1 MIRYEQDFN
10 AWLLHTI
17 RLIQQE
23 KFAAI
28 DKEHLIEE
36 LEGMSK
42 SQQHE
47 LLNRLRVLLAHL
59 LKWQFQPTYRC
70 NSWRRTIVE
79 QRQQIRDLLEDSPSL
94 KHRLTEKFVK
104 SYTDAVEYAAAET
117 GLPITQFPTVCPY
130 NLVQTL
136 DHGFYPDGEKQ
147 AYGI

>member
-1 MIRYEQDFN
+1 MIHYEQDFN

-17 RLIQQE
+17 QLIQQE

-47 LLNRLRVLLAHL
+47 LLNHLRVLLAHL
-59 LKWQFQPTYRC
+59 LKWQFQSTYRC
-70 NSWRRTIVE
+70 NSWRRTIV
-79 QRQQIRDLLEDSPSL
+79 LEDSPSL

-104 SYTDAVEYAAAET
+104 SYTDAVEYAAET

-136 DHGFYPDGEKQ
+136 DHGFYPDGEKR
-147 AYGI
+147 A

>member
-1 MIRYEQDFN
+1 MHPIAFSYHFCNQRGKLPLMIRYEQDFN
-10 AWLLHTI
+10 AWLLDTI

-47 LLNRLRVLLAHL
+47 LLNHLRVLLAHL
-59 LKWQFQPTYRC
+59 LKWQFQSTYRC

-79 QRQQIRDLLEDSPSL
+79 QRQQIRDL
-94 KHRLTEKFVK
+94 
-104 SYTDAVEYAAAET
+104 YQ
-117 GLPITQFPTVCPY
+117 I
-130 NLVQTL
+130 
-136 DHGFYPDGEKQ
+136 
-147 AYGI
+147 